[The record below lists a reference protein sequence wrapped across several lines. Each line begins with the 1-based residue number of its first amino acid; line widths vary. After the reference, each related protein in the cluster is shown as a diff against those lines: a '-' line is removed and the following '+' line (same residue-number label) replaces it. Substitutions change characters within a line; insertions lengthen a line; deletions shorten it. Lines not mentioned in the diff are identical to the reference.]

1 LKGSSKRFWLAF
13 LSSAFIALTGCSGT
27 TEAPKEAIRVLG
39 EAYIGP
45 YSAVI
50 RKDISPAAP
59 ETAKLKH
66 GDKVE
71 IVDRRRRFFR
81 IRTASGALGW
91 IDSRQLMNQA
101 QMDALKLLAIQYAKT
116 PRIGQVFVYEPLN
129 LHNEPNRQA
138 PSFTQIPENARADVL
153 LYRLAPRVPF
163 ATPKLIEDPKPV
175 VRASRK
181 RSKKYEKNEEKV
193 PPPPPPAAPE
203 PPEDWLDLSNTPKG
217 GDGPEPPKAPEQP
230 PVRQDDW
237 TLVRLS
243 DGKVGWALSSMLIMA
258 IPDDVAQY
266 SEGHRIMG
274 YWPLGE
280 VTDENGVKKNHW
292 LWVTQSQRGAPFDF
306 DGFRIF
312 MYTTKR
318 HRYEQAYRE
327 KKLQGYFPVE
337 VTRPGRQKDY
347 LAEFKI
353 VTQNEEGRKIQRT
366 FAFLGYRVTKLDEQ
380 LWVPPKGQPA
390 ALPKEPEAPAAE
402 KPWYK
407 RLFGS

>member
-1 LKGSSKRFWLAF
+1 MKDGSKRFWLAC
-13 LSSAFIALTGCSGT
+13 LSAAFFALTGCGGS
-27 TEAPKEAIRVLG
+27 EAPKENIRVLG

-59 ETAKLKH
+59 ESAKLKH

-71 IVDRRRRFFR
+71 IVDRRRRFLR
-81 IRTASGALGW
+81 VRTSAGALGW
-91 IDSRQLMNQA
+91 IDSRQLMNEEQMQA
-101 QMDALKLLAIQYAKT
+101 LRMLALQYAKT
-116 PRIGQVFVYEPLN
+116 PRVGQASVYEPLN

-138 PSFTQIPENARADVL
+138 PSFAQISEKERADVL

-163 ATPKLIEDPKPV
+163 SPPKLIEEPKPV
-175 VRASRK
+175 VRAARK
-181 RSKKYEKNEEKV
+181 KSKKYEKREDTV

-203 PPEDWLDLSNTPKG
+203 PPEDWLDLSNVPKG
-217 GDGPEPPKAPEQP
+217 GDGPEPKGGSEQP
-230 PVRQDDW
+230 PVRRDDW

-243 DGKVGWALSSMLIMA
+243 DGKVGWALSSMLVMA

-280 VTDENGVKKNHW
+280 VTDENGAKKNHW
-292 LWVTQSQRGAPFDF
+292 LWVTQSEKGAPFDF

-327 KKLQGYFPVE
+327 KKLKGYFPVD

-353 VTQNEEGRKIQRT
+353 VTENDEGQKIQRT

-380 LWVPPKGQPA
+380 LWVPQ
-390 ALPKEPEAPAAE
+390 KEKPVEAPKAE
-402 KPWYK
+402 EAPIEKKPWYK
-407 RLFGS
+407 RLLGS